1 MVKEYNMHHAFLER
15 RMDNKWIFGVC
26 SGIADR
32 LGVKPLWVRLAFVVI
47 PALPGGLAIPPVAI
61 AYVIAGLLLPK
72 QERFA

>member
-1 MVKEYNMHHAFLER
+1 MQRPFLER

-32 LGVKPLWVRLAFVVI
+32 FDINPLWVRLGFVVI
-47 PALPGGLAIPPVAI
+47 PALPGGLGVPPVVI
-61 AYVIAGLLLPK
+61 IYVIAGLLLPK